1 MDILIGKEICR
12 DLDRSIHREWLETNG
27 MGGFASSTIIGLNT
41 RRYHGLLV
49 PALNPPLGR
58 IVALSKFEETLV
70 LSNGNTF
77 DLSANNYYGAIHPHG
92 YRYLEHMRFDPY
104 PIFTYR
110 LNDTIIEKQVFMI
123 HGQNAT
129 VITYGPLDEPVT
141 LILKPLVAFRDY
153 HHITRQ
159 NPYINSH
166 VDIQPNHICYKPYEQ
181 LPPLHMSHNGQFE
194 PQGDWYYNFTYP
206 VEAYRGLD
214 CEEDL
219 YCPGT
224 LTFNLQPGQS
234 AHIIASL
241 EPISIDQVP
250 QLQQAER
257 TRRKSIVQNTP
268 SNDVGTRLLTQAAD
282 AFIVKRKDSLSTII
296 AGYPWFT
303 DWGRDTMIALPG
315 LTLVTKRFDEA
326 RNILEAFAQVCDQ
339 GMIPNRFPDHGEI
352 PDYNSVDATLWYV
365 HAIDR
370 YLAYTGDTQFVHE
383 TLWPTIKQI
392 IAWFCKGTRYNI
404 HVDTDGLLYAGEQG
418 AQLTWMDA
426 KVDDWV
432 VTPREGKPVEINA
445 LWYNALCVAQ
455 NLAEQFGD
463 PEQALE
469 YGTLAQKVALQFPNV
484 FWNPQTGCLF
494 DCIGPNGAD
503 PAIRPNQVFALSL
516 PHRMLSEDQEKSILS
531 VIQRDLLTPYGL
543 RSLSPSDPSYVGH
556 YGGNPHARDGA
567 YHQGTVWGWLIGAFV
582 TAWVRI
588 NQNDPTVH
596 HTAQRFLDPL
606 RQHLQEYG
614 LGQISEIFDG
624 DSPHTPRGCYAQAW
638 SVAETL
644 RAYVE
649 DVLNQKP
656 ESTQTRS

>member
-1 MDILIGKEICR
+1 MDILIGKDICR
-12 DLDRSIHREWLETNG
+12 DLDKAIHREWLETNG
-27 MGGFASSTIIGLNT
+27 IGGFASSTIIGLNT

-58 IVALSKFEETLV
+58 IVALSKFEETLT

-77 DLSANNYYGAIHPHG
+77 DLSSNNYYGAIHPHG
-92 YRYLEHMRFDPY
+92 YRYLEHVRFAPL
-104 PIFTYR
+104 PTFTYQ
-110 LNDTIIEKQVFMI
+110 LNDIVFEKQVFMI

-129 VITYGPLDEPVT
+129 IITYGPLEEPVT
-141 LILKPLVAFRDY
+141 LTLKPLIAFRDY

-159 NPYINSH
+159 NHFLNPH
-166 VDIQPNHICYKPYEQ
+166 VDIAPNSMRFQPYEQ
-181 LPPLHMSHNGQFE
+181 LPALCMTHNGQFKNN
-194 PQGDWYYNFTYP
+194 GDWYYNFTYP

-219 YCPGT
+219 YCPGEF
-224 LTFNLQPGQS
+224 TFHLESGQS

-241 EPISIDQVP
+241 DPIDIDQVETLR
-250 QLQQAER
+250 QTEI
-257 TRRKSIVQNTP
+257 TRRKNITINAP
-268 SNDVGTRLLTQAAD
+268 ADDVSTRLLTQAAD
-282 AFIVKRKDSLSTII
+282 AFIVKRKDNLATII

-326 RNILEAFAQVCDQ
+326 RGILSAFAEVCDQ
-339 GMIPNRFPDHGEI
+339 GLIPNRFPDHGET

-370 YLAYTGDTQFVHE
+370 YLAYTGDTKFVQK
-383 TLWPTIKQI
+383 TLWPTIKDI
-392 IAWFCKGTRYNI
+392 ITHFCKGTRYNI
-404 HVDTDGLLYAGEQG
+404 HVDDDGLLYAGEPG
-418 AQLTWMDA
+418 VQLTWMDA

-455 NLAEQFGD
+455 NLAEQFKE
-463 PEQALE
+463 PALAQE
-469 YGTLAQKVALQFPNV
+469 YGALAQKTAAQFPQT
-484 FWNPQTGCLF
+484 FWNPETSCLF
-494 DCIGPNGAD
+494 DCIGPYGPD
-503 PAIRPNQVFALSL
+503 PAIRPNQIFALSL
-516 PHRMLSEDQEKSILS
+516 PYRMLSPEQEKSILT
-531 VIQRDLLTPYGL
+531 VVQRDLLTPYGL
-543 RSLSPSDPSYVGH
+543 RSLSPSDPAYVGN
-556 YGGNPHARDGA
+556 YGGDPRARDGA
-567 YHQGTVWGWLIGAFV
+567 YHQGTVWGWLLGSFV

-588 NQNDPTVH
+588 HQDDPSVH
-596 HTAQRFLDPL
+596 HTAQRLLDPL

-624 DSPHTPRGCYAQAW
+624 DPPHTPRGCYAQAW

-649 DVLNQKP
+649 DVLDQKP
-656 ESTQTRS
+656 ETTQVIS

>member
-12 DLDRSIHREWLETNG
+12 DLDQAFHREWLETNG
-27 MGGFASSTIIGLNT
+27 IGGFASSTIIGLNT

-58 IVALSKFEETLV
+58 VVALSKFEESIR

-77 DLSANNYYGAIHPHG
+77 DLSCNNYYGAIHPHG
-92 YRYLEHMRFDPY
+92 YRYLEHVRLDPY

-110 LNDTIIEKQVFMI
+110 LNDLSFEKQVFMV
-123 HGQNAT
+123 HGKNTT
-129 VITYGPLDEPVT
+129 VLSYGPLDQPAT

-159 NPYINSH
+159 NPYINPE
-166 VDIQPNHICYKPYEQ
+166 VDVQNNQICYQPYEQ
-181 LPPLHMSHNGQFE
+181 LPPIYISHNGQFHT
-194 PQGDWYYNFTYP
+194 QGDWYYNFEYP
-206 VEAYRGLD
+206 IEAYRGLD

-219 YCPGT
+219 YCPGE
-224 LTFNLQPGQS
+224 FVFELQPGES
-234 AHIIASL
+234 AHLIATL
-241 EPISIDQVP
+241 DPIDIKQVDTLH
-250 QLQQAER
+250 QNER
-257 TRRKSIVQNTP
+257 TRRSALIKDVP
-268 SNDVGTRLLTQAAD
+268 ANDVGTRLLTQAAD
-282 AFIVKRKDSLSTII
+282 AFIVKRKDNLSTII

-315 LTLVTKRFDEA
+315 LTLVTKRFNEA
-326 RNILEAFAQVCDQ
+326 RNILAAFAEVCDQ
-339 GMIPNRFPDHGEI
+339 GMIPNRFPDHGET

-370 YLAYTGDTQFVHE
+370 YLAYTGDIDFVRE
-383 TLWPTIKQI
+383 TLWPTIKEI
-392 IAWFCKGTRYNI
+392 ITWFNKGTRYNI
-404 HVDTDGLLYAGEQG
+404 HVDADGLLYAGEPG
-418 AQLTWMDA
+418 VQLTWMDA

-445 LWYNALCVAQ
+445 LWYNALCVAKD
-455 NLAEQFGD
+455 LAEKFDD
-463 PEQALE
+463 PKLAAE
-469 YGTLAQKVALQFPNV
+469 YAGFAQKVADQFPNA

-494 DCIGPNGAD
+494 DCIGPHGPD

-516 PHRMLSEDQEKSILS
+516 PHRMLSEEQEKSILT

-543 RSLSPSDPSYVGH
+543 RSLSPLDPAYVGN
-556 YGGNPHARDGA
+556 YGGGPHSRDGS

-582 TAWVRI
+582 TAWVRV
-588 NQNDPTVH
+588 NKNSPAVH

-606 RQHLQEYG
+606 RKHLQDYG

-624 DSPHTPRGCYAQAW
+624 DPPHTPRGCYAQAW

-649 DVLNQKP
+649 DVLDIKP
-656 ESTQTRS
+656 ENS

>member
-1 MDILIGKEICR
+1 
-12 DLDRSIHREWLETNG
+12 
-27 MGGFASSTIIGLNT
+27 
-41 RRYHGLLV
+41 
-49 PALNPPLGR
+49 
-58 IVALSKFEETLV
+58 
-70 LSNGNTF
+70 
-77 DLSANNYYGAIHPHG
+77 
-92 YRYLEHMRFDPY
+92 
-104 PIFTYR
+104 
-110 LNDTIIEKQVFMI
+110 
-123 HGQNAT
+123 
-129 VITYGPLDEPVT
+129 
-141 LILKPLVAFRDY
+141 
-153 HHITRQ
+153 
-159 NPYINSH
+159 
-166 VDIQPNHICYKPYEQ
+166 YEQ
-181 LPPLHMSHNGQFE
+181 LPPLHISHNGQFE
-194 PQGDWYYNFTYP
+194 TQGDWYYNFTYP
-206 VEAYRGLD
+206 IEAYRGLD

-224 LTFNLQPGQS
+224 FTFDLQPGQS

-241 EPISIDQVP
+241 EPIPIDQLP
-250 QLQQAER
+250 QLQKNER
-257 TRRKSIVQNTP
+257 TRRTNLIQNTP

-282 AFIVKRKDSLSTII
+282 AFIVKRKDNLSTII

-339 GMIPNRFPDHGEI
+339 GMIPNRFPDHGET

-370 YLAYTGDTQFVHE
+370 YLAYTGNIQFVRE

-404 HVDTDGLLYAGEQG
+404 HVDTDGLLYAGEPG

-463 PEQALE
+463 LEQASE
-469 YGTLAQKVALQFPNV
+469 YSTLAQKVALQFPNA

-516 PHRMLSEDQEKSILS
+516 PNRMLSEDQEKSILS

-588 NQNDPTVH
+588 NQNDPTAH

-644 RAYVE
+644 RAYIE

-656 ESTQTRS
+656 NATQTRS

>member
-1 MDILIGKEICR
+1 MDILIGKDICR
-12 DLDRSIHREWLETNG
+12 DLDQAIHREWLETNG
-27 MGGFASSTIIGLNT
+27 IGGFASSTIIGLNT

-58 IVALSKFEETLV
+58 IVALSKFEETLT

-77 DLSANNYYGAIHPHG
+77 DLSSNNYYGAIHPHG
-92 YRYLEHMRFDPY
+92 YRYLEHVQFAPL
-104 PIFTYR
+104 PTFTYQ
-110 LNDTIIEKQVFMI
+110 LNDVVFEKQVFMI

-129 VITYGPLDEPVT
+129 IITYGPLEEPAT
-141 LILKPLVAFRDY
+141 LTLRPLVAFRDY

-159 NPYINSH
+159 NHFLNPH
-166 VDIQPNHICYKPYEQ
+166 VDIEPNHIRFQPYEQ
-181 LPPLHMSHNGQFE
+181 LPPLYITHNGQFE
-194 PQGDWYYNFTYP
+194 NKGDWYYNFTYP

-219 YCPGT
+219 YCPGEF
-224 LTFNLQPGQS
+224 TFELQPGQP

-241 EPISIDQVP
+241 EPIDIDQTDTLK
-250 QLQQAER
+250 QTEI
-257 TRRKSIVQNTP
+257 TRRKKLIQNAP
-268 SNDVGTRLLTQAAD
+268 ADDVSTRLLTQAAD
-282 AFIVKRKDSLSTII
+282 AFIVKRKDNLSTII

-326 RNILEAFAQVCDQ
+326 RGILSAFAQVCDQ
-339 GMIPNRFPDHGEI
+339 GLIPNRFPDHGET

-370 YLAYTGDTQFVHE
+370 YLAYTGDTAFVE
-383 TLWPTIKQI
+383 KTLWPTIKDI
-392 IAWFCKGTRYNI
+392 ITHFCKGTRYNI
-404 HVDTDGLLYAGEQG
+404 HVDDDGLLYAGEPG
-418 AQLTWMDA
+418 VQLTWMDA

-455 NLAEQFGD
+455 NLAEQFKE
-463 PEQALE
+463 PKLAQE
-469 YGTLAQKVALQFPNV
+469 YSTLAQKAAAQFPQT
-484 FWNPQTGCLF
+484 FWNPETACLF
-494 DCIGPNGAD
+494 DCIGPHGPD
-503 PAIRPNQVFALSL
+503 PAIRPNQIFALSL
-516 PHRMLSEDQEKSILS
+516 PHRMLSSEQEKSVLAI
-531 VIQRDLLTPYGL
+531 VQRDLLTPYGL
-543 RSLSPSDPSYVGH
+543 RSLSPSDPAYRGH
-556 YGGNPHARDGA
+556 YGGDPHARDGA
-567 YHQGTVWGWLIGAFV
+567 YHQGTVWGWLLGSFV
-582 TAWVRI
+582 TSWVRI
-588 NQNDPTVH
+588 HQDDPSVH

-624 DSPHTPRGCYAQAW
+624 DPPYTPRGCYAQAW

-649 DVLNQKP
+649 DVLDQKP
-656 ESTQTRS
+656 ETTHTIS